1 MVPSYFRLLTVLSD
15 IQLAINSRPLTYR
28 CAQDSSLEII
38 SPNCFIRPHTNANML
53 FRNLDENIS
62 RKPPPGRAELLKSI
76 EVRDQLF
83 DSFRKVW
90 YETYLLG
97 MRQLY
102 KDLHEVKFVN
112 RIRMNEVVLIKDTKK
127 KRQHWLLGRVVE
139 LFPGNDGKVRAV
151 KLWRGDRKFAIH
163 SLKHLFPVELS
174 VTHSHIAKNAVQTNV
189 LNEGSGL
196 DVVPGST
203 VLDTVPR
210 INDLDAVQGSSELDV
225 SENLVEP
232 AESDSDDSVESEINE
247 IPDNEGSSLDLVHM
261 IEDRNINL
269 EQHSS
274 KDDPSDQIIVEEV
287 SETTASG
294 RPKRKVS
301 GRRRP
306 MDDQFIFYK

>member
-1 MVPSYFRLLTVLSD
+1 M
-15 IQLAINSRPLTYR
+15 
-28 CAQDSSLEII
+28 
-38 SPNCFIRPHTNANML
+38 
-53 FRNLDENIS
+53 
-62 RKPPPGRAELLKSI
+62 
-76 EVRDQLF
+76 
-83 DSFRKVW
+83 
-90 YETYLLG
+90 
-97 MRQLY
+97 
-102 KDLHEVKFVN
+102 
-112 RIRMNEVVLIKDTKK
+112 
-127 KRQHWLLGRVVE
+127 
-139 LFPGNDGKVRAV
+139 
-151 KLWRGDRKFAIH
+151 
-163 SLKHLFPVELS
+163 
-174 VTHSHIAKNAVQTNV
+174 

-294 RPKRKVS
+294 RP
-301 GRRRP
+301 
-306 MDDQFIFYK
+306 